1 MREIIFRGKRKD
13 NGEWVEG
20 SLILTT
26 STMEKPF
33 IVDSCWCYSGSVDDE
48 GYAKFEYLNAYEV
61 IPETV
66 GQYTGL
72 TDKNGKRIFEGDI
85 VAWNNEELDDIDG
98 LPFEDEL
105 SVVQFCEERK
115 GYINRGIDIEFVDD
129 FVGFDKNC
137 YRVIGNIHDNPELLK
152 GDG

>member
-1 MREIIFRGKRKD
+1 MRDIIFRGKRKD

-61 IPETV
+61 IRESV
-66 GQYTGL
+66 SEYTGL
-72 TDKNGKRIFEGDI
+72 TDKNGEKIFEGDI
-85 VAWNNEELDDIDG
+85 LNCLTSDFDGSDKYVYNYKITDITDFEKMGFLDFCNELE
-98 LPFEDEL
+98 
-105 SVVQFCEERK
+105 
-115 GYINRGIDIEFVDD
+115 
-129 FVGFDKNC
+129 
-137 YRVIGNIHDNPELLK
+137 VIGNIHDNPELLEE
-152 GDG
+152 G